1 MLILTSTLSLGFN
14 FLLAIQL
21 GISNEL
27 DIYIYSL
34 ALPTFI
40 SSLIVGSI
48 QYRLGPE
55 FVNIFTP
62 EAEDLFHKTIRTII
76 IISSGFLLLGLIA
89 LPYQAYA
96 LLSVTWFSGSIMIL
110 MGCTVAILNGQRR
123 FLMALSLSIY
133 PYLLPTIL
141 LFILGSKVSPVLV
154 VVSSL
159 VGYCISLVIGMF
171 AIDKYVRWKKLIN
184 IADLDTDKVGALVKT
199 LPTLFCFSSFA
210 IIDAFWAIRMN
221 EGSLSILGLCQRII
235 ISSGSLVITSP
246 MVKMVSDIMSI
257 KHQKDLKS
265 YFKSLFSKLVIL
277 LSLLILVIFMFRNL
291 IATLLI
297 RDDITNTRARL
308 VETLGYMLPGMAFML
323 LSAASTRALYC
334 FPENSSKL
342 SLGGLGWAILYFT
355 LSMILVPLNTIGSAI
370 AYSTSWLIYLSF
382 CMVLLRKQLNL
393 SR

>member
-1 MLILTSTLSLGFN
+1 
-14 FLLAIQL
+14 
-21 GISNEL
+21 
-27 DIYIYSL
+27 
-34 ALPTFI
+34 
-40 SSLIVGSI
+40 
-48 QYRLGPE
+48 
-55 FVNIFTP
+55 
-62 EAEDLFHKTIRTII
+62 
-76 IISSGFLLLGLIA
+76 
-89 LPYQAYA
+89 
-96 LLSVTWFSGSIMIL
+96 
-110 MGCTVAILNGQRR
+110 
-123 FLMALSLSIY
+123 
-133 PYLLPTIL
+133 
-141 LFILGSKVSPVLV
+141 
-154 VVSSL
+154 
-159 VGYCISLVIGMF
+159 
-171 AIDKYVRWKKLIN
+171 
-184 IADLDTDKVGALVKT
+184 
-199 LPTLFCFSSFA
+199 
-210 IIDAFWAIRMN
+210 MN

-393 SR
+393 SRSTQL